1 MIKLIQ
7 NELIKI
13 FKRKSIY
20 VLLILSLFV
29 IVIYNYINPN
39 QNTIVTMFN
48 STNDKVL
55 SNENEDLFKDDI
67 ELYIA
72 QKNSNYLIKLYNK
85 YQKNSWQRYALNEEF
100 NGNSNQDINRNIA
113 IVNYYNYARDKYPE
127 IKEDDY
133 LIAKE
138 KLEKYEEAL
147 DSNDENKYIE
157 LKLENLVQ
165 RSKEKN
171 TFSFLEYYENIDISV
186 EIELYQFR
194 EKYNI
199 GFENDF
205 LNQYI
210 DEYRLEKSFLN
221 EKNNNMSKQ
230 EIHQEQERI
239 ELIKYALKNKI
250 NADISPKGYILIPNN
265 DMNAR
270 NLFINLFDN
279 LDVIIIIIS
288 IYISTTIITE
298 EFSTGTVKSLL
309 IKPHKRSEILF
320 SKILTCIITI
330 IICMIFVAFTQYIVG
345 GVMFGFDSYNLKYI
359 GYNSKE
365 IFTIN
370 LLVYSLLVGI
380 SKLPLYIITTLICLC
395 LSVINCNS
403 AMTMTLSLGIFIIGN
418 SVLSLWSEVEKVSK
432 ITRYFITNNW
442 DFSKYLFGGISKID
456 NINLLFSS
464 VIYIL
469 YFIALSTIIF
479 KIFDKKEIKNM

>member
-113 IVNYYNYARDKYPE
+113 IVNYYNYAKDKCPE

-165 RSKEKN
+165 RSKAKK
-171 TFSFLEYYENIDISV
+171 TFSFLEYYENFDIIIRNNKDILSLKE
-186 EIELYQFR
+186 EI
-194 EKYNI
+194 
-199 GFENDF
+199 
-205 LNQYI
+205 
-210 DEYRLEKSFLN
+210 LEK
-221 EKNNNMSKQ
+221 
-230 EIHQEQERI
+230 
-239 ELIKYALKNKI
+239 
-250 NADISPKGYILIPNN
+250 
-265 DMNAR
+265 
-270 NLFINLFDN
+270 
-279 LDVIIIIIS
+279 V
-288 IYISTTIITE
+288 
-298 EFSTGTVKSLL
+298 VK
-309 IKPHKRSEILF
+309 E
-320 SKILTCIITI
+320 
-330 IICMIFVAFTQYIVG
+330 
-345 GVMFGFDSYNLKYI
+345 
-359 GYNSKE
+359 
-365 IFTIN
+365 
-370 LLVYSLLVGI
+370 
-380 SKLPLYIITTLICLC
+380 
-395 LSVINCNS
+395 
-403 AMTMTLSLGIFIIGN
+403 
-418 SVLSLWSEVEKVSK
+418 
-432 ITRYFITNNW
+432 
-442 DFSKYLFGGISKID
+442 
-456 NINLLFSS
+456 
-464 VIYIL
+464 
-469 YFIALSTIIF
+469 
-479 KIFDKKEIKNM
+479 